1 MLQEFVKATIEERER
16 SIQESLRDR
25 QLANA
30 REARA
35 RSGCAALGRGRPA
48 YALAGI

>member
-35 RSGCAALGRGRPA
+35 RWRSGPRDTPRPPNGERG
-48 YALAGI
+48 L